1 MSYSPTDEVEAIN
14 NLQKTGD
21 LLKEGDDLTFNP
33 YNPDNV
39 EITENDVKTI
49 LASFNLPTK
58 IYKTKPKLRAGY
70 YLKNSQTNS
79 ENDKQNE
86 IPDGKL
92 KVEKVEDLKLNTV
105 ENNDDTN
112 YVSVI
117 KRVKKE
123 NVTVNNILSI
133 MLCQIPGVST
143 ISAEAVAL
151 AYPTIEEL
159 IKACKEGKDAF
170 NKLRHKNSNRRL
182 SSLCI
187 SNIITYMLG
196 NKPQKSELT
205 IKTDI

>member
-1 MSYSPTDEVEAIN
+1 M
-14 NLQKTGD
+14 K
-21 LLKEGDDLTFNP
+21 
-33 YNPDNV
+33 
-39 EITENDVKTI
+39 
-49 LASFNLPTK
+49 
-58 IYKTKPKLRAGY
+58 
-70 YLKNSQTNS
+70 
-79 ENDKQNE
+79 
-86 IPDGKL
+86 
-92 KVEKVEDLKLNTV
+92 TV

-123 NVTVNNILSI
+123 NITVNNILSI
-133 MLCQIPGVST
+133 MLCQIPSVST

-151 AYPTIEEL
+151 EYPTIEKL